1 MCKQKTHC
9 LSVSEIVQTKT
20 KYSVMNIPK
29 YMEALGGRLLNRFD

>member
-1 MCKQKTHC
+1 MYFCQFEKKI
-9 LSVSEIVQTKT
+9 SEIVQTKT